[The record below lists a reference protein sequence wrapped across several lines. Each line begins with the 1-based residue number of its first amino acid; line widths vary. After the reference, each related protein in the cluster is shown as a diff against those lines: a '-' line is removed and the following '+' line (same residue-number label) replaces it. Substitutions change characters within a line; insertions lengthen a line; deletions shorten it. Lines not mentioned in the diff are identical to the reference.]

1 MGAYATVEE
10 YRSESGD
17 TSSADGRVSSLLAQQ
32 SAKLRAKAGI
42 TDARRLTE
50 DQRLLARY
58 LVIDAARKA
67 LVVPKADGIEDV
79 SGIKQHSF
87 SANGFQVSSTF
98 SNPSGTPFFDN
109 DAFKAFMKSL
119 GGTQRI
125 GSVMP
130 SYGG

>member
-1 MGAYATVEE
+1 MAAYATVEE

-17 TSSADGRVSSLLAQQ
+17 TSSTDERVTSLLDQQ

-42 TDARRLTE
+42 TNARKLTE

-58 LVIDAARKA
+58 LVIDATRKA
-67 LVVPKADGIEDV
+67 LVVPKADGIENAL
-79 SGIKQHSF
+79 GIKQYSF
-87 SANGFQVSSTF
+87 SANGFQTSSTF

-109 DAFKAFMKSL
+109 DTFKAFVKSL

-125 GSVMP
+125 GNVMP